1 MSKEFFFHLKQLG
14 FASID
19 HTESGSKAN
28 ATAALT
34 SVNYFLT
41 TNNSLHLACM
51 TRQAS
56 GNFFLSG
63 LSKIRYFLAVQISSL
78 LLLCLTDIVPSFFSF
93 NTTK

>member
-1 MSKEFFFHLKQLG
+1 MSKEFFFHLEQLG

-19 HTESGSKAN
+19 NTESGSKAN
-28 ATAALT
+28 STAALT

-56 GNFFLSG
+56 GNFFF
-63 LSKIRYFLAVQISSL
+63 FLDNLTLCWNVCSL
-78 LLLCLTDIVPSFFSF
+78 LVPVFQKDDIFLKINFSLY
-93 NTTK
+93 